1 MEESC
6 APYKSLGFYQILR
19 LLVGTILGPFIS
31 STIGNSPCQ
40 KPQPIFNHDFDVKV
54 FLERGVSTAS
64 KRCPDFFDA
73 LASKQRPYTLVTWP
87 NGSLPSIIRSIWPR
101 ARRQE
106 EDANSLTRY
115 KCVPNNGTIR
125 WNINILVFLLL
136 YRLCWKIHYYTYII
150 CKSFQCNFFIFSIS
164 F

>member
-40 KPQPIFNHDFDVKV
+40 KPQPIFNPDFDVKV

-115 KCVPNNGTIR
+115 KCVPNNGTITLKYQHTTIQIMLK
-125 WNINILVFLLL
+125 NTLL
-136 YRLCWKIHYYTYII
+136 YLYNMQK
-150 CKSFQCNFFIFSIS
+150 FSM
-164 F
+164 